1 MSPALRAL
9 LIAAEKLTRRLAV
22 LQTLQMQARE
32 RGDTY
37 VELHVA
43 ELFEPADLE
52 AIQAWEAAKA
62 EALGAQPL
70 PFEAEPSRP
79 TAERPSAIRT
89 FFSGLSVGRSAV
101 RP

>member
-1 MSPALRAL
+1 MNPALRQL

-22 LQTLQMQARE
+22 LQTLQMQARD
-32 RGDTY
+32 RGETH

-62 EALGAQPL
+62 AAMGAQPL
-70 PFEAEPSRP
+70 RFEAAPEPP
-79 TAERPSAIRT
+79 
-89 FFSGLSVGRSAV
+89 AV
-101 RP
+101 YLPGAVN